1 MGIISPWADYLV
13 IISLQTVKKSL
24 EINPMGLSAPWDD
37 YLDII
42 ALNPVNNNCQGL
54 TQWAL
59 VPLGPTLL
67 ILLT

>member
-1 MGIISPWADYLV
+1 
-13 IISLQTVKKSL
+13 
-24 EINPMGLSAPWDD
+24 MGLSAPLGD

-42 ALNPVNNNCQGL
+42 ALQTVKKRLGINPMGLSVPWYDSFDIISFQTTKINGQEL

-67 ILLT
+67 